1 VAFLSLVPQCYA
13 AIYSES
19 QRTGDLAS
27 GFVMIEVQP
36 RPERPGGSQARLR
49 RVVALHC
56 PTCHAPLA
64 VVCVQSQSRTFMATA
79 TIYHGG
85 AFAVIGLWQE
95 TSCRAIVCACAYV
108 CGCVW
113 VRARVCVCTKPPPRL
128 VRAPSGAGSTPPSR
142 LLLGRYERSGS
153 PVVWLSLRVILMLL
167 GFTSLKF
174 AALMASALLCGACKA
189 QASHARTH
197 AHARA
202 HTHASAHTQAHA
214 RAHARAH
221 THAYI

>member
-1 VAFLSLVPQCYA
+1 MAFLSLVPQFYA

-36 RPERPGGSQARLR
+36 RPARPGGSQARLR

-85 AFAVIGLWQE
+85 AFAVIGLWQDLL
-95 TSCRAIVCACAYV
+95 S
-108 CGCVW
+108 
-113 VRARVCVCTKPPPRL
+113 KP
-128 VRAPSGAGSTPPSR
+128 
-142 LLLGRYERSGS
+142 
-153 PVVWLSLRVILMLL
+153 
-167 GFTSLKF
+167 
-174 AALMASALLCGACKA
+174 
-189 QASHARTH
+189 
-197 AHARA
+197 
-202 HTHASAHTQAHA
+202 
-214 RAHARAH
+214 
-221 THAYI
+221 